1 MKAIDIRHSE
11 MGSVTSRVDG
21 GVAFRVITPELTLD
35 QRATLL
41 GLHGKNVRC
50 MLEPIDVPVAGMDEV
65 TTEIDQKTPC
75 QRLRAVIFVHWKESQ
90 KGDGIV
96 RGTDDFD
103 SFYRRQMDRVI
114 EGYKAKNL
122 PLE

>member
-41 GLHGKNVRC
+41 GLHGKNIRC

-75 QRLRAVIFVHWKESQ
+75 QRLRAVIFVHWKAAKER
-90 KGDGIV
+90 V
-96 RGTDDFD
+96 EHDDFEG
-103 SFYRRQMDRVI
+103 FYRRQMERILD
-114 EGYKAKNL
+114 GYKDKNL
-122 PLE
+122 SHE

>member
-65 TTEIDQKTPC
+65 TTERDQKTPC
-75 QRLRAVIFVHWKESQ
+75 QRLRAVLFVHFKNVDT
-90 KGDGIV
+90 K
-96 RGTDDFD
+96 DDFE
-103 SFYRRQMDRVI
+103 SFYRKQMERVI

-122 PLE
+122 PHE

>member
-11 MGSVTSRVDG
+11 MGSITSRVDG

-65 TTEIDQKTPC
+65 TTEASPKTQC
-75 QRLRAVIFVHWKESQ
+75 QRIRAKLYVWWSNTGKQ
-90 KGDGIV
+90 
-96 RGTDDFD
+96 GTFEE
-103 SFYRRQMDRVI
+103 FYFRHTEKILDWI
-114 EGYKAKNL
+114 GKH
-122 PLE
+122 LENGA

>member
-21 GVAFRVITPELTLD
+21 GVAFRVITPELSLD

-41 GLHGKNVRC
+41 GMHGKNVRC

-75 QRLRAVIFVHWKESQ
+75 QRLRAVLYVHFRSIRDIDTKE
-90 KGDGIV
+90 
-96 RGTDDFD
+96 DFEY
-103 SFYRRQMDRVI
+103 FYRKQMERI
-114 EGYKAKNL
+114 ISGYKDKNL
-122 PLE
+122 PPE

>member
-1 MKAIDIRHSE
+1 MKAIDMRHSE

-50 MLEPIDVPVAGMDEV
+50 MLEPIDVPVSGLDVVE
-65 TTEIDQKTPC
+65 TEIDSKTPC
-75 QRLRAVIFVHWKESQ
+75 QRLRAVIFVHYKESV
-90 KGDGIV
+90 DSNEP
-96 RGTDDFD
+96 FD
-103 SFYRRQMDRVI
+103 VFYLRQMQRVI
-114 EGYKAKNL
+114 DGYKTKNL
-122 PLE
+122 PPRD

>member
-75 QRLRAVIFVHWKESQ
+75 QRLRAVIFVHWKESC
-90 KGDGIV
+90 KTYGGKP
-96 RGTDDFD
+96 DDFET
-103 SFYRRQMDRVI
+103 FYRKQMERVI
-114 EGYKAKNL
+114 DGYKAKNL
-122 PLE
+122 PQE

>member
-50 MLEPIDVPVAGMDEV
+50 MLEPIDVPVSGMDEV

-75 QRLRAVIFVHWKESQ
+75 QRLRAVIFVHYKSLHDAI
-90 KGDGIV
+90 KP
-96 RGTDDFD
+96 DFD
-103 SFYRRQMDRVI
+103 SFYRSVMERVI

-122 PLE
+122 PHE

>member
-1 MKAIDIRHSE
+1 MKAIDIKFSE

-65 TTEIDQKTPC
+65 TTERDYKTPC
-75 QRLRAVIFVHWKESQ
+75 QRLRAVLFVHFKAIIESRR
-90 KGDGIV
+90 DD
-96 RGTDDFD
+96 TPNDFD
-103 SFYRRQMDRVI
+103 AFYRRQMERI
-114 EGYKAKNL
+114 ITGYKDKNL
-122 PLE
+122 PHE

>member
-65 TTEIDQKTPC
+65 TTERDQKTPC
-75 QRLRAVIFVHWKESQ
+75 QRLRAVIFVHWKE
-90 KGDGIV
+90 
-96 RGTDDFD
+96 TNATLDFE
-103 SFYRRQMDRVI
+103 SFYRSQMDRVI

-122 PLE
+122 PQE

>member
-1 MKAIDIRHSE
+1 MKAIDIKFSE

-75 QRLRAVIFVHWKESQ
+75 QRLRAVLFVRFKNIDE
-90 KGDGIV
+90 KGC
-96 RGTDDFD
+96 DFET
-103 SFYRRQMDRVI
+103 FYRQQMERI
-114 EGYKAKNL
+114 ISGYKEKYL
-122 PLE
+122 PHE

>member
-1 MKAIDIRHSE
+1 

-50 MLEPIDVPVAGMDEV
+50 MLEPIDVPVSGLDEV
-65 TTEIDQKTPC
+65 KTEMDAKTPC
-75 QRLRAVIFVHWKESQ
+75 QRLHAVIYVHWKSVQ
-90 KGDGIV
+90 DQP
-96 RGTDDFD
+96 DDFD
-103 SFYRRQMDRVI
+103 TFYRKQMERVI
-114 EGYKAKNL
+114 EGYKTKNL
-122 PLE
+122 PPIE

>member
-75 QRLRAVIFVHWKESQ
+75 QRLRAVLFVHYKAC
-90 KGDGIV
+90 GLIG
-96 RGTDDFD
+96 DDFEA
-103 SFYRRQMDRVI
+103 FYRRQMERI
-114 EGYKAKNL
+114 ITGYKDKNL
-122 PLE
+122 PHE

>member
-1 MKAIDIRHSE
+1 MKAIDIKFAE
-11 MGSVTSRVDG
+11 MAGASSRRDGSIRFS
-21 GVAFRVITPELTLD
+21 VITPELTLD
-35 QRATLL
+35 QRSTLL

-75 QRLRAVIFVHWKESQ
+75 QRLRAVLFVHFKNVDT
-90 KGDGIV
+90 K
-96 RGTDDFD
+96 DDFE
-103 SFYRRQMDRVI
+103 SFYRKQMERVI

-122 PLE
+122 PHE

>member
-21 GVAFRVITPELTLD
+21 GVAFRIITPELTLD

-50 MLEPIDVPVAGMDEV
+50 MLEPIDVPTTGMDEV
-65 TTEIDQKTPC
+65 TTEMDSKTPC
-75 QRLRAVIFVHWKESQ
+75 QRLRAVLFVHWKS
-90 KGDGIV
+90 I
-96 RGTDDFD
+96 GTSAADDFE
-103 SFYRRQMDRVI
+103 SFYRRMMDKII
-114 EGYKAKNL
+114 EGYKSKNL
-122 PLE
+122 PHE

>member
-50 MLEPIDVPVAGMDEV
+50 MLEPIDVPVSGLDVVE
-65 TTEIDQKTPC
+65 TEIDSGKNEIDMSPMM
-75 QRLRAVIFVHWKESQ
+75 RAEGNAIGRGAIDAICRK
-90 KGDGIV
+90 IV
-96 RGTDDFD
+96 
-103 SFYRRQMDRVI
+103 Q
-114 EGYKAKNL
+114 AN
-122 PLE
+122 PLVSKRP

>member
-50 MLEPIDVPVAGMDEV
+50 MLEPIDVPVSGLEV
-65 TTEIDQKTPC
+65 VETEKDAKTPC
-75 QRLRAVIFVHWKESQ
+75 QRLRAVLYIWWVQEGKKE
-90 KGDGIV
+90 V
-96 RGTDDFD
+96 FEV
-103 SFYRRQMDRVI
+103 FYAAKMEKMI
-114 EGYKAKNL
+114 EWVKAKL
-122 PLE
+122 DA

>member
-65 TTEIDQKTPC
+65 TTEIDAKTPC
-75 QRLRAVIFVHWKESQ
+75 QRLRAVLFVHWKEVL
-90 KGDGIV
+90 KAK
-96 RGTDDFD
+96 TEYDFE
-103 SFYRRQMDRVI
+103 SFYRRQMERVI

-122 PLE
+122 PHD